1 VSTYLRAI
9 KRAITGAEDTPLVFV
24 CNFEAEEQWAR
35 GHVGLPAVA
44 APGVSP
50 LVRSMEELGVLL
62 AGPDDHLVLSR
73 PLDPGYQDY
82 LRRLGFALPTVIVP
96 ERPAGSGTT
105 TDAVLASPAVLRRL
119 ADLGRAGALLVPMGT
134 TDAEQKLAD
143 AAALPLAGPDAATY
157 ERVNSKIYGRRMVE
171 RLGLRP
177 VPGHCCETVAEFA
190 SVLAGIELPVVVK
203 DAYGV
208 SGKGLVVL
216 DSPAKAGRLAAMVQR
231 RARGSGDD
239 RLAVVV
245 ESWLPKRYDLNY
257 QVTICRD
264 GTVTLDFVKR
274 AVTAGGVHQG
284 HLDPAGLTPAQYAEI
299 EAAAHALGN
308 HLYRD
313 GFTGVAGVDAILAED
328 GVVYPVLEVNARFN
342 MSTYQGGVSE
352 RFRRPGELVLARH
365 YPLVLTRPVRFTD
378 VETTLGPL
386 LADGPDGRAVV
397 TCFSTVNAAAGHTAP
412 PFEGRLYTMLF
423 APDAARADRL
433 DAAIRT
439 ALQEKS

>member
-9 KRAITGAEDTPLVFV
+9 KRALTGAEDTPLVFV

-73 PLDPGYQDY
+73 ALDPGYEDY

-105 TDAVLASPAVLRRL
+105 TDALLASPAALCRL
-119 ADLGRAGALLVPMGT
+119 TELGRAGALLVPMGT
-134 TDAEQKLAD
+134 TDAEQKLAE
-143 AAALPLAGPDAATY
+143 AAALPLAGPDAATC
-157 ERVNSKIYGRRMVE
+157 ERVNGKIYGRRMVE

-190 SVLAGIELPVVVK
+190 SVLAGVELPVVVK

-216 DSPAKAGRLAAMVQR
+216 DSPAKASRLLAMVQR
-231 RARGSGDD
+231 RARGGDD

-257 QVTICRD
+257 QVTIGRT

-274 AVTAGGVHQG
+274 AVTADGVHQG
-284 HLDPAGLTPAQYAEI
+284 HVDPAGLTPAQYAEI
-299 EAAAHALGN
+299 EAAAYAVGD

-342 MSTYQGGVSE
+342 MSTYQGGVCE
-352 RFRRPGELVLARH
+352 RFRGPGELAIARH
-365 YPLVLTRPVRFTD
+365 YPLVLPEPVRFAD
-378 VETTLGPL
+378 VEAALGPVV
-386 LADGPDGRAVV
+386 AGGPHGRAVV
-397 TCFSTVNAAAGHTAP
+397 TCFATAT
-412 PFEGRLYTMLF
+412 EGRLYMLLF
-423 APDAARADRL
+423 ASDATRADRL

-439 ALQEKS
+439 ALHTLQEKS